1 MSCAPQQLLLALLE
15 ECNPD
20 VSDIVAPYRHEPR
33 RVGEEL
39 GPGGAGH
46 RADEDRVG
54 HHLAEVLRVDD
65 ERRHANHRPGRDGE
79 AFQHLRVLVVREDLG
94 RAAGRRALVG
104 TRRHEPRRVHALA
117 RLPQQEPLLR
127 PPRERRRRRHPA
139 GSGRDRLLDLR
150 RQQVKDLL
158 GARQGAVEEKGFFK
172 TN

>member
-20 VSDIVAPYRHEPR
+20 VSDIVAPYRHEPG

-46 RADEDRVG
+46 RADEDRVR

-65 ERRHANHRPGRDGE
+65 ERRHANHSPGRDGE

-94 RAAGRRALVG
+94 GTAGRRALVG
-104 TRRHEPRRVHALA
+104 TRRHKPRRVHALA
-117 RLPQQEPLLR
+117 RLPQQQPFLR
-127 PPRERRRRRHPA
+127 PPRERRRRHPA
-139 GSGRDRLLDLR
+139 GSGRDRLLNLR
-150 RQQVKDLL
+150 RQQVEDLL
-158 GARQGAVEEKGFFK
+158 GARQSAVEEIFFSK